1 MSSWDEGKGGR
12 IRAIRELARGL
23 RKYFNT
29 EAQGGNNFKES
40 KQSAVSNAVG
50 LGNACLLRVY
60 ALVGEIRECRTTLEL
75 RKCMVT
81 AM

>member
-40 KQSAVSNAVG
+40 K
-50 LGNACLLRVY
+50 
-60 ALVGEIRECRTTLEL
+60 
-75 RKCMVT
+75 
-81 AM
+81 